1 MQDCMIVCASK
12 RKCLSMFFY
21 KSIKIHTDI
30 KSNTIKISSKPELFS
45 VIFFAAFVIGLCS
58 LPFTEYRNDY
68 IAYACMLFPMGL
80 AAYYFVISTQSV
92 QFENKTHIR
101 VRKGFKSWT
110 IPFESVTGG
119 YTSYKKV
126 ISRSSLIGTHYLSFE
141 LKVDLP
147 DNQEYWIRNGTANIF
162 YYGFSQWGKEQEKI
176 WKKVNDILD
185 EKDIPNLTAQ

>member
-1 MQDCMIVCASK
+1 MQDCMLVCTSK
-12 RKCLSMFFY
+12 RECLKCFFY

-30 KSNTIKISSKPELFS
+30 KSDTIKISSKPEVFS

-68 IAYACMLFPMGL
+68 VAYVCMLFPIGL

-92 QFENKTHIR
+92 QFENKTYIK
-101 VRKGFKSWT
+101 VRKGFESWT

-119 YTSYKKV
+119 YTSYKKA

-141 LKVDLP
+141 LKAALP
-147 DNQEYWIRNGTANIF
+147 DNKEHWIRNGTANIF
-162 YYGFSQWGKEQEKI
+162 HYGFSQWGKGQEKV
-176 WKKVNDILD
+176 WKNFNDILD
-185 EKDIPNLTAQ
+185 EKDIPNLTPE